1 MNPGLLQTDL
11 PILTTRPPLKRPEL
25 KIFFQQQINENAETL
40 KKNFFELTELK
51 HTLQKTQTFF
61 QMQGRAETP
70 AINGARATA
79 TDDAAAAGT
88 TPSSLHF
95 NFVAGVIPRE
105 RMPPFEKMLWRACRG
120 NVFLRQS
127 DIEEHIEDPLGSG
140 GELRKSV
147 FLVFF
152 QGEQLKVRVKKICE
166 GFRST
171 LYPCPEEA
179 TERSKM
185 LVGVMKQL
193 EDLNTVISQTNSLRR
208 TVLTDAAKIIKLWLV
223 SKDINWSIFYWPS
236 NYTYLGP

>member
-1 MNPGLLQTDL
+1 
-11 PILTTRPPLKRPEL
+11 
-25 KIFFQQQINENAETL
+25 
-40 KKNFFELTELK
+40 
-51 HTLQKTQTFF
+51 
-61 QMQGRAETP
+61 MQARAETP
-70 AINGARATA
+70 AIGGARAA
-79 TDDAAAAGT
+79 AASEDAAAAAGA
-88 TPSSLHF
+88 TPSGLHF

-105 RMPPFEKMLWRACRG
+105 RMPAFERMLWRACRG
-120 NVFLRQS
+120 NVFLRQA
-127 DIEEHIEDPLGSG
+127 DIEETIEDPLGSG

-208 TVLTDAAKIIKLWLV
+208 TVLTDAAKTIKLWFAPYE
-223 SKDINWSIFYWPS
+223 INQQNLPM
-236 NYTYLGP
+236 L